1 MSQFYMFTTWCG
13 SNIQLTELRIQ
24 LKVHKD
30 NIDFIYLFKYGVLS
44 FEKFNG
50 VKKNLIMSYYSLKKY
65 RQKKN
70 S

>member
-1 MSQFYMFTTWCG
+1 MFTTWCG

-50 VKKNLIMSYYSLKKY
+50 VKKKSSNILLFFKKI
-65 RQKKN
+65 QTKKKKLMT
-70 S
+70 